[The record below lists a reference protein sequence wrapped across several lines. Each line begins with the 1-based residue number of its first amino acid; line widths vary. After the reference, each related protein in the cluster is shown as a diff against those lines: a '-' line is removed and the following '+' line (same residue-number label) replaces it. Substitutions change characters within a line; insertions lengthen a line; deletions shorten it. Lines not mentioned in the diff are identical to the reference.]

1 MQRFLVTLWLV
12 VALGGCS
19 PREAQEPASNSATT
33 GDGAAALPLVP
44 VTPQQVGRQVD
55 ASMQQEQRQL
65 ERRVETATAE
75 P

>member
-1 MQRFLVTLWLV
+1 MTT
-12 VALGGCS
+12 S
-19 PREAQEPASNSATT
+19 DPTPNSL
-33 GDGAAALPLVP
+33 DLSFERVVP